1 MRKTK
6 CAGTGFS
13 CLARM
18 SECQIMYNEGRS
30 RLTEHL
36 ACRSKVNAEG
46 IGACSFGVVVDIAT
60 LWAPHTKFL
69 YVEDPVEIECL
80 DDVDSFKKCERSI
93 IKARDVDVYQV

>member
-1 MRKTK
+1 MRKAK

-18 SECQIMYNEGRS
+18 SECQIMYNEGSS

-46 IGACSFGVVVDIAT
+46 SFGVVVDIVM

-69 YVEDPVEIECL
+69 YVENPVKIECL
-80 DDVDSFKKCERSI
+80 DSVDSFNECERSI
-93 IKARDVDVYQV
+93 IKARDVDVYQG